1 MKREKERKKTDVKT
15 FFSITVLINSDR
27 IHNTIKDPSKRKK
40 VIRKIIALRFHNQSI
55 KKVQSSMLGTQ
66 VRLTLMMAL
75 NQHRALNF

>member
-27 IHNTIKDPSKRKK
+27 IHNTIKDPSERKK

-66 VRLTLMMAL
+66 GRLTLMMAL

>member
-27 IHNTIKDPSKRKK
+27 IHNTIKDPSERKK

-55 KKVQSSMLGTQ
+55 KKVQRSMLGTQ

>member
-1 MKREKERKKTDVKT
+1 MKREKERKKTGVKT

-27 IHNTIKDPSKRKK
+27 IHNTIKDPSERKK

>member
-27 IHNTIKDPSKRKK
+27 IHNTIKDPSERKK